1 MTCARRF
8 PAGAPTEP
16 ASRACSRYSRPLVS
30 RITHLQRGR
39 RGGRTAG
46 GLRALPARRSR
57 ISFPGSRRGHRQ
69 AGDRCQAVRARLRPR
84 IRWLK
89 PASGFRHN
97 PNKPVT
103 DSMAPIAGVNTHRTN
118 TPARQPQPP
127 ARTTSASPMHRLPP
141 GRMRF
146 PAGATPTFA
155 MPTSATPSL
164 TGTALLNTAE
174 HPDPCSD
181 ALQGSRNATVPA
193 SLVTT
198 GCPVSQLRDVLV
210 PLPGCEASRSCTDPF
225 DGVMDV

>member
-8 PAGAPTEP
+8 SARRAHRAGIAGMQQILTAVGLTDHSSPAGPPRRTH
-16 ASRACSRYSRPLVS
+16 SRG
-30 RITHLQRGR
+30 TT
-39 RGGRTAG
+39 RTTGAAKPHQFP
-46 GLRALPARRSR
+46 RQSPRS
-57 ISFPGSRRGHRQ
+57 PPV
-69 AGDRCQAVRARLRPR
+69 GDICQAVRARLRPR

-103 DSMAPIAGVNTHRTN
+103 DSMAPIAGVNTHRTD
-118 TPARQPQPP
+118 RQPASP
-127 ARTTSASPMHRLPP
+127 AASAHNIGLTHASASTRTDE
-141 GRMRF
+141 F

-198 GCPVSQLRDVLV
+198 GCLVSQLRDVLV
-210 PLPGCEASRSCTDPF
+210 PLSRCEASRSCTDPF